1 MNMKTKTLPTLFI
14 LLAAALW
21 GCMGLFVRYFN
32 SIGIEAMDI
41 ALLRVLTASVFLPIA
56 IGLFQ
61 PAAFRVKPRH
71 LWCFTGTGIL
81 SLSMFTFCYFKTI
94 EMTDLSIAAVLLY
107 TAPVMVVLMSA
118 VLFKEKL
125 TPVKGIACLLAFLG
139 CVLVSDLQGSSLPL
153 LALLTGLLSGLG
165 YALYSIFSRF
175 AMNRGYR
182 SLTIVVYTFWFSL
195 LGILPFSHPVATFEK
210 IAAAGGIGWLML
222 IAMGLLTAAL
232 PYIFYTLGL
241 EKTEAGKAS
250 VMASLEPVVAT
261 VAGMIA
267 FHEFPDLWAGLGILF
282 VLLGVVLLNVRFK
295 KL

>member
-1 MNMKTKTLPTLFI
+1 MRNKTLPTVFI

-32 SIGIEAMDI
+32 GIGIEAMDI
-41 ALLRVLTASVFLPIA
+41 ALLRVLTASVFLPMA
-56 IGLFQ
+56 IGLYQ
-61 PAAFRVKPRH
+61 PTAFKIKTRH
-71 LWCFTGTGIL
+71 LWCFLGTGIL

-118 VLFKEKL
+118 VFFKEKL
-125 TPVKGIACLLAFLG
+125 TWMKGLACLLAFIG
-139 CVLVSDLQGSSLPL
+139 CVLVSDLQGSSLPP

-195 LGILPFSHPVATFEK
+195 LGILPFSHPIATFEK
-210 IAAAGGIGWLML
+210 IAAAGWIGWLML
-222 IAMGLLTAAL
+222 VGMGILTAVL
-232 PYIFYTLGL
+232 PYLFYTLGL

-261 VAGMIA
+261 VAGLIA
-267 FHEFPDLWAGLGILF
+267 FGEVPSLWAAGGIIL

>member
-1 MNMKTKTLPTLFI
+1 MRNKTLPTIFI

-32 SIGIEAMDI
+32 GIGIEAMDI

-56 IGLFQ
+56 IGFYQ
-61 PAAFRVKPRH
+61 PTAFKIKTRH
-71 LWCFTGTGIL
+71 LWCFLGTGIL

-107 TAPVMVVLMSA
+107 TAPVMVVLMAA

-125 TPVKGIACLLAFLG
+125 TWMKGLACLLAFLG
-139 CVLVSDLQGSSLPL
+139 CVLVSDLQGSSLPP

-165 YALYSIFSRF
+165 Y

-195 LGILPFSHPVATFEK
+195 LGILPFSHPIATFER
-210 IAAAGGIGWLML
+210 IAAAGWVGWLML
-222 IAMGLLTAAL
+222 VAMGILTAVL
-232 PYIFYTLGL
+232 PYLFYTLGL
-241 EKTEAGKAS
+241 EKIESGKAS

-261 VAGMIA
+261 VAGLIA
-267 FHEFPDLWAGLGILF
+267 FGEVPQPIAWVGIIL
-282 VLLGVVLLNVRFK
+282 VLMGVVLLNVRFK